1 MRLRASRPTLA
12 IVLTTALALLLWA
25 CAPGE
30 RTPPPATDGDVA
42 VGVTVIGPG
51 RVTATFADAD
61 APFDCRGDCTWH
73 GDDGALTSITAMPS
87 PGNVFVAWSGAC
99 DALPNPCSREFED
112 GDTVTATFAP
122 HALRLELIGDGT
134 GVFRVQGG
142 GVSATCGASCG
153 VSLASPL
160 SVALTYDPEG
170 TTGTVLGDWSGA
182 CAAAALPNYCV
193 VSVSGATEV
202 GKVWR
207 HPPTAFDDAFGT
219 YRNTRLVVAA
229 PGVLANDVDTPDDTL
244 TAELVSGVSH
254 GVLTLAADGGF
265 EYLPAAGYIGG
276 DGFVYR
282 VRDAFGST
290 DTANVTIDVVNRA
303 PAARDIAFEGE
314 RGRPLVVPA
323 PGVLENDTDP
333 DGDTLTAE
341 LVSGVSHG
349 TLDLAADGGFTY
361 TPSTTYVDADA
372 FTYRASDGDLESEPA
387 TVTFTLRAVN
397 RPPVANDVQYETDR
411 DEPLDVPAPGV
422 LANDT
427 DPDGDPLTAVLEDG
441 VAHGTLDL
449 AADGGFRYV
458 PEKGFDGT
466 DAFTYRAS
474 DGDLESEPAT
484 VTIKVKAPKPGR
496 PGKP

>member
-1 MRLRASRPTLA
+1 MYLRASRPP
-12 IVLTTALALLLWA
+12 LALVLAAVLAPLLWA

-30 RTPPPATDGDVA
+30 RTPPPTTDGDVA
-42 VGVTVIGPG
+42 VAVAVIGPG
-51 RVTATFADAD
+51 RVTATFADAA
-61 APFDCRGDCTWH
+61 APFECRGDCTWY
-73 GDDGALTSITAMPS
+73 GDEGALTSITATPS
-87 PGNVFVAWSGAC
+87 AGNVFVAWSGAC
-99 DALPNPCSREFED
+99 DALPNPCSRVFED

-142 GVSATCGASCG
+142 SVSATCGASCG
-153 VSLASPL
+153 VALDSPL
-160 SVALTYDPEG
+160 SVALTYADEG

-207 HPPTAFDDAFGT
+207 HPPTAADDAFQAF
-219 YRNTRLVVAA
+219 RNTRLVVAA
-229 PGVLANDVDTPDDTL
+229 PGVLANDVDTPGDTL

-265 EYLPAAGYIGG
+265 EYLPAVGYIDV

-290 DTANVTIDVVNRA
+290 DTATVTIDVVNRA
-303 PAARDIAFEGE
+303 PVARDIAFEGD
-314 RGRPLVVPA
+314 RSRPLVVPA
-323 PGVLENDTDP
+323 SGVLANDTDP
-333 DGDTLTAE
+333 DGDALFAILATTVA
-341 LVSGVSHG
+341 HG
-349 TLDLAADGGFTY
+349 TLDLAADGAFTY
-361 TPSTTYVDADA
+361 TPSNKHVAADA

-387 TVTFTLRAVN
+387 TVTIILRAVN
-397 RPPVANDVQYETDR
+397 RAPVANDVQYETDR
-411 DEPLDVPAPGV
+411 DEPLVVPAPGV

-427 DPDGDPLTAVLEDG
+427 DPDGDALFAILATG

-449 AADGGFRYV
+449 AGDGGFRYV

-484 VTIKVKAPKPGR
+484 VTIKVVAPKPGR
-496 PGKP
+496 PGRP